1 MPKDAA
7 DLHVERWRDHWV
19 LDHPFDDQVEAMT
32 VRVIALTRSFRAATK
47 SAAAAVGLEDF
58 EYATLHELM
67 IRDTPGR
74 ASPTELAEAA
84 KVSPAGM
91 SGRLDTMER
100 KGLVKRTPGR
110 DDRRRVDVEATR
122 KGREIWNRAM
132 ELRGRAEDDA
142 ASALTPR
149 ELATLNRLLK
159 KMTLRLEGDGG

>member
-1 MPKDAA
+1 MPEDAA

-19 LDHPFDDQVEAMT
+19 LDHPFDEQVEAMT

-47 SAAAAVGLEDF
+47 AAAAAVGLEDF

-91 SGRLDTMER
+91 SGRL
-100 KGLVKRTPGR
+100 
-110 DDRRRVDVEATR
+110 
-122 KGREIWNRAM
+122 
-132 ELRGRAEDDA
+132 
-142 ASALTPR
+142 
-149 ELATLNRLLK
+149 
-159 KMTLRLEGDGG
+159 

>member
-1 MPKDAA
+1 MPEDAA

-47 SAAAAVGLEDF
+47 AAAAAVGLEDF

-91 SGRLDTMER
+91 SGRLDAMER

-110 DDRRRVDVEATR
+110 EDRRRVDVEATR
-122 KGREIWNRAM
+122 KGREVWNRAM
-132 ELRGRAEDDA
+132 ELRGNAENDA

-159 KMTLRLEGDGG
+159 KMTLRLEQHD

>member
-1 MPKDAA
+1 
-7 DLHVERWRDHWV
+7 
-19 LDHPFDDQVEAMT
+19 
-32 VRVIALTRSFRAATK
+32 
-47 SAAAAVGLEDF
+47 AAVGLEDF

-91 SGRLDTMER
+91 SGRLDSMER
-100 KGLVKRTPGR
+100 KGLIKRTPGR

-132 ELRGRAEDDA
+132 QLRGLAEDDA

-159 KMTLRLEGDGG
+159 KMTLRLEGGSA